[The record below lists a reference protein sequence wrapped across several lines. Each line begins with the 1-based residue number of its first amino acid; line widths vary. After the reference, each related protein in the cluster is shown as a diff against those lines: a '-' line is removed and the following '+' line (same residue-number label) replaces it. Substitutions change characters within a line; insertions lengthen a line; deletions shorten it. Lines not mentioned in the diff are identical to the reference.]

1 MLLSTSHT
9 ENDHMND
16 RKFVMHIS
24 FFLIE
29 NWKIKFTID
38 KIKKDDFPRC

>member
-16 RKFVMHIS
+16 RKFVMHIY
-24 FFLIE
+24 FFSNRKLE
-29 NWKIKFTID
+29 NKVY
-38 KIKKDDFPRC
+38 KIKKDDFPRF